1 MRRNTRAAAAR
12 RGAGRLIRGCSQN
25 PLRKLRK
32 VLASPA
38 QLGRCRRHTTTEG
51 SEAQNPLRKLRK
63 SKPLQTRRKREG
75 QTGKNDQAHQVP
87 SLSRLPRRGGVAVAP
102 LVFNA

>member
-25 PLRKLRK
+25 PLLKLRN

-63 SKPLQTRRKREG
+63 SKPLQTRTKRERHTG
-75 QTGKNDQAHQVP
+75 QNDQRDDKADSCLCCEPATPYP
-87 SLSRLPRRGGVAVAP
+87 SCALC
-102 LVFNA
+102 